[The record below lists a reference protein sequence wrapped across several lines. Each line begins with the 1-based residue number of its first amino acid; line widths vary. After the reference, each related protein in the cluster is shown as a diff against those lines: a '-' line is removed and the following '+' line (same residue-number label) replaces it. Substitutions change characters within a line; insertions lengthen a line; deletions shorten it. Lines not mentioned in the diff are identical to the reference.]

1 MERELS
7 HSVEQMDYHYKE
19 KMVQFLPSLAQYV
32 PADSKVSLAISFCQH
47 ALVSILDQLLQIM
60 HTQSIHDLVF
70 LLLKMSLTSIYHR
83 RKWRKQDDK
92 AVRDGQDDPIC
103 T

>member
-7 HSVEQMDYHYKE
+7 YSEEQMDYHYKE
-19 KMVQFLPSLAQYV
+19 KMVQFLLPLAQYV
-32 PADSKVSLAISFCQH
+32 PADSKVSPAISFCQH
-47 ALVSILDQLLQIM
+47 ALVSILDQILQIM
-60 HTQSIHDLVF
+60 HTQSIHDLVS
-70 LLLKMSLTSIYHR
+70 LLLKMFLTSIYHR

-92 AVRDGQDDPIC
+92 AVRDGQDDLIC

>member
-1 MERELS
+1 
-7 HSVEQMDYHYKE
+7 MDYCYQE
-19 KMVQFLPSLAQYV
+19 KMVPFLLPLVQYM
-32 PADSKVSLAISFCQH
+32 PADSKVSPAISFCQH
-47 ALVSILDQLLQIM
+47 TLVSILDQTLQIT
-60 HTQSIHDLVF
+60 HTQSIHDLVS

-92 AVRDGQDDPIC
+92 AVRDGEDDLIC